1 MVRFYTLRIFE
12 IMQTLENI
20 EIADDSILASVIR
33 LSKKTSVN
41 IYAYRR
47 KKQLDYSAISV
58 QF

>member
-1 MVRFYTLRIFE
+1 
-12 IMQTLENI
+12 MQNLENI

-33 LSKKTSVN
+33 LSKKMSVS

-47 KKQLDYSAISV
+47 RKQLDYSAISV